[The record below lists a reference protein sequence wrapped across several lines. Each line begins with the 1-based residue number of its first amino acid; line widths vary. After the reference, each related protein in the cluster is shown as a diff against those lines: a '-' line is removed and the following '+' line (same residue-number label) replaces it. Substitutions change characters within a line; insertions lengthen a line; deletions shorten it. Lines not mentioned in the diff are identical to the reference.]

1 MLMRCCIRRLF
12 SYPVLALCA
21 AIVLLSLSSAVQA
34 RSPLIGKYTIYDDIV
49 GADPGEDPHLRF
61 DPQVDPGLTRDLYGG
76 TSSSTS
82 GDVDVVIRRGYQA
95 TGFKAGTGRTRVK
108 TKLLITLQSLFG
120 RYFR

>member
-12 SYPVLALCA
+12 FYPVLALCA
-21 AIVLLSLSSAVQA
+21 AILLLSLSSPVHA
-34 RSPLIGKYTIYDDIV
+34 RSPYIGKYTIFDDIV
-49 GADPGEDPHLRF
+49 GADPGEDPHLRV
-61 DPQVDPGLTRDLYGG
+61 DPQVDPGLSRDLYGG
-76 TSSSTS
+76 TSSSS
-82 GDVDVVIRRGYQA
+82 SSDVDGLIRGRYQK